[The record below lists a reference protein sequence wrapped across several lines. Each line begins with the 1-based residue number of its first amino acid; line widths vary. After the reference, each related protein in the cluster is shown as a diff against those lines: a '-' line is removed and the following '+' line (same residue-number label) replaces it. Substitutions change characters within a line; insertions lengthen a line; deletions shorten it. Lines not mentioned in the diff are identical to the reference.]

1 MRRRFQRRLEGW
13 VNVQIPCCEGC
24 GRLRWWCFV
33 SLFSPT
39 VYNQPKMHPDT
50 INNVVVPSVPKK
62 WSEPPFISEIE
73 NETAK
78 QLAAVQIGAH
88 YVLISF
94 FPRAV
99 PLTPVSLQVPT
110 MAPVIQAQSPGLLK
124 MKLCPRVLKL
134 LFPVVFVRG
143 PSKRLAHVLKP
154 FKLLSLFG
162 RYGSSCIV
170 HVMSVSFDLAAR

>member
-1 MRRRFQRRLEGW
+1 MCKFLA
-13 VNVQIPCCEGC
+13 VKAVADNDADALLAYFP
-24 GRLRWWCFV
+24 
-33 SLFSPT
+33 PT

-50 INNVVVPSVPKK
+50 INNVVAPSVPKK

-73 NETAK
+73 KETAK

-99 PLTPVSLQVPT
+99 PLNPVSLQVPT
-110 MAPVIQAQSPGLLK
+110 MVPVIQAQFPGLLK

-134 LFPVVFVRG
+134 LFPAAFVRG
-143 PSKRLAHVLKP
+143 PSKCLSHIKL
-154 FKLLSLFG
+154 FKLQPLFD
-162 RYGSSCIV
+162 RCGSNGIV
-170 HVMSVSFDLAAR
+170 RVRSVSFDLAAR